1 VRVIGTTRLVDRIRG
16 AVRVEAV
23 YDTDIDDLWK
33 ACTTPQRLAR
43 WIAEVSGDLPVGG
56 TVHAVF
62 TSTWAGPAR
71 VEVCDSPHHLL
82 MTTDPGTDDET
93 QLEAWLTEEALD
105 RAHTGVPEHDGPLM
119 SDRIRLDGTTV
130 NAPDALAPAEF
141 YATITDGIA
150 TGTSGWAAVTGPNA
164 LIAFQQVDDF
174 RPPTWPSSSVPMQM
188 HLDFLVDDL
197 EATGTRRSSL
207 GRCGSTSSPT
217 PITASCTPTRSAI
230 RSAYPRG
237 GSAASLT
244 AHKPVPTCVR
254 PAPLEP

>member
-1 VRVIGTTRLVDRIRG
+1 MRVIGTTRLVDRIRG

-174 RPPTWPSSSVPMQM
+174 RPPTWPSSSVLYADASGLSRRRPGGDWDAALVAGAMR
-188 HLDFLVDDL
+188 LDFQPNSDHCFVYADPVGHPFCLSTWGLGGFVDGSQACAHL
-197 EATGTRRSSL
+197 RPSGSS
-207 GRCGSTSSPT
+207 
-217 PITASCTPTRSAI
+217 
-230 RSAYPRG
+230 
-237 GSAASLT
+237 
-244 AHKPVPTCVR
+244 
-254 PAPLEP
+254 